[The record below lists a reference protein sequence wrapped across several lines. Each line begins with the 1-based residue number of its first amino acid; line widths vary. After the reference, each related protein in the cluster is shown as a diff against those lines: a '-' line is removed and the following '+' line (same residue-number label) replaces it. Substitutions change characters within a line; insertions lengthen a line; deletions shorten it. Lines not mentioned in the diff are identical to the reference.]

1 LSLALGRSGQSRA
14 TVAMAAGTLASRL
27 TGFARLFALAY
38 ALGLN
43 SLADA
48 YNLANTTPNIVYDL
62 VLGGILSATLVP
74 VFVDRL
80 ATRTEDE
87 AWDSISAV
95 VTLAVVVLA
104 VATVAFVV
112 AAPGFIDLY
121 TTANHAASASGQR
134 AVATDLLRLFA
145 PQVALYGLVALITA
159 LLNARRRFGAPTFV
173 PILNNLVTIAVLLEV
188 AQVTRHPTIATVGHD
203 RGLLLLLGLGTT
215 AGVAVQALALLP
227 ALRGIGAQ
235 LRWRWDPTNQAVR
248 TMLRLSGWTFGFVV
262 ANQVALFIVLAL
274 ADGVGGGSVTAYSYA
289 YAFFQLPY
297 GIVAVSI
304 MSAVQPGLAE
314 RWSLSDVDGFRRR
327 LAAGLRAT
335 MSIMVPAGIGLAV
348 LARPVVAV
356 VVGHGAAG
364 PAGVHTT
371 ARALAFFAIGLP
383 GFSAYLFMMRAYQ
396 AMQDTRS
403 AFVLYI
409 LENGLNVALAFPLSR
424 SSLGVAGLALS
435 LSIAY
440 TVAALVALA
449 DLRRR
454 TAGLEGAALVRTLMR
469 TGWISA
475 VMAGAVAVVAAV
487 IGSDHGVGLVIR
499 VAVSVVIGV
508 VVVMVAAGVAGG
520 HTDARA
526 LHRRRL

>member
-1 LSLALGRSGQSRA
+1 
-14 TVAMAAGTLASRL
+14 MAVGTLASRL

-62 VLGGILSATLVP
+62 ILGGILSATLVP

-80 ATRTEDE
+80 ATRTSDE

-95 VTLAVVVLA
+95 VTLAVVILL
-104 VATVAFVV
+104 VATVVFVV

-121 TTANHAASASGQR
+121 TVGNHGASAAEQR

-159 LLNARRRFGAPTFV
+159 LLNAKRRFAAPTFV

-188 AQVTRHPTIATVGHD
+188 ARVTRHPTLSSVHHD
-203 RGLLLLLGLGTT
+203 HGLFLLLGLGTT

-235 LRWRWDPTNQAVR
+235 LSWRWDPANQAVR

-274 ADGVGGGSVTAYSYA
+274 ADGLGGGSVTAYSYA

-314 RWSLSDVDGFRRR
+314 RWSLSDANGFRRR

-335 MSIMVPAGIGLAV
+335 MSVMVPAAVGLLV
-348 LARPVVAV
+348 LARSVVAV

-364 PAGVHTT
+364 TAGVHAT
-371 ARALAFFAIGLP
+371 ARTLAFFAIGLP

-409 LENGLNVALAFPLSR
+409 IENGLNVALAFPLSR
-424 SSLGVAGLALS
+424 SSLGVGGLALA

-440 TVAALVALA
+440 TLAALVALA

-454 TAGLEGAALVRTLMR
+454 TVGVEGAALVRTLLR

-475 VMAGAVAVVAAV
+475 IMAGVVALVAALV
-487 IGSDHGVGLVIR
+487 GSDHGVGLLVR
-499 VAVSVVIGV
+499 VTVSVVIGAA
-508 VVVMVAAGVAGG
+508 VVMVAAGLAGG
-520 HTDARA
+520 RSDARS
-526 LHRRRL
+526 LHRHRT

>member
-1 LSLALGRSGQSRA
+1 
-14 TVAMAAGTLASRL
+14 MAVGTLASRL

-38 ALGLN
+38 ALGFN
-43 SLADA
+43 PLADA
-48 YNLANTTPNIVYDL
+48 YNLANNTPNIVYDL

-74 VFVDRL
+74 IFVDRL
-80 ATRTEDE
+80 ATRTQDE

-121 TTANHAASASGQR
+121 TMGNHAASAGGQR

-145 PQVALYGLVALITA
+145 PQVAFYGLVALVTA
-159 LLNARRRFGAPTFV
+159 LLNARRRFGAPAFV

-188 AQVTRHPTIATVGHD
+188 ARLARHPTLASVRHD
-203 RGLLLLLGLGTT
+203 HVLLLLGLGTT
-215 AGVAVQALALLP
+215 AGVAVQALALL
-227 ALRGIGAQ
+227 ASLRGVGAR
-235 LRWRWDPTNQAVR
+235 LHWRWDPANQAVR

-262 ANQVALFIVLAL
+262 ANQVAFFVVSAL
-274 ADGVGGGSVTAYSYA
+274 ADGLGGGSVTAYNYA
-289 YAFFQLPY
+289 YTFFQLPY

-304 MSAVQPGLAE
+304 MSALQPGLAE
-314 RWSLSDVDGFRRR
+314 RWALADVDGFRHR

-335 MSIMVPAGIGLAV
+335 MSVMVPAAVGLIV

-364 PAGVHTT
+364 AAGVHAT

-403 AFVLYI
+403 AFVLY
-409 LENGLNVALAFPLSR
+409 LVENGLNVALAFPLSR
-424 SSLGVAGLALS
+424 SSLGVAGLALA

-440 TVAALVALA
+440 TAAALVALA

-454 TAGLEGAALVRTLMR
+454 TAGVEGAALARTLGR
-469 TGWISA
+469 VGWVSA
-475 VMAGAVAVVAAV
+475 VMAGVVALAAAVV
-487 IGSDHGVGLVIR
+487 GSDHGVGLLVR
-499 VAVSVVIGV
+499 VAVSVAIGVAV
-508 VVVMVAAGVAGG
+508 VVVAAGLAGG
-520 HTDARA
+520 RSGNRA
-526 LHRRRL
+526 LHRRRT